1 MSEVEASSPKPF
13 FSVVIPTYNRAK
25 SIEEAVRSVL
35 DQTFRDFELIVID
48 DGSTDNTSEIL
59 KPITEED
66 KRLKY
71 VYQENAERS
80 AARNHGIELSKGE
93 YICFLDSDDIYLLEH
108 LEMFHKTIESHDK
121 AVALF
126 LSNAIMELDGTRRKE
141 APYVTQTDDPVE
153 LMLKIS
159 VASQQVAIHRSI
171 FKEFKY
177 DVNLRV
183 GEDQELWSR
192 IVRKY
197 PVIKSDQYTIV
208 IRDLGDRTVNYLDTR
223 TFISNLE
230 LRKRI
235 IAQDTDGRIRPEWRK
250 FALSAAYYKLA
261 ICYLKQKKFGKFYL
275 NILRSIFVDGS
286 HFLKDKLLVIASTI
300 PVIKRF
306 TVGRLPKF
314 VQS

>member
-48 DGSTDNTSEIL
+48 DGSTDNTGEIL
-59 KPITEED
+59 KPIAEED
-66 KRLKY
+66 KRLNY

-80 AARNHGIELSKGE
+80 AARNHGIELSEGE
-93 YICFLDSDDIYLLEH
+93 YICFLDSDDIYLPEH
-108 LEMFHKTIESHDK
+108 LEKFHKTIESHDK

-159 VASQQVAIHRSI
+159 VASQQVAIHHSI

-192 IVRKY
+192 
-197 PVIKSDQYTIV
+197 
-208 IRDLGDRTVNYLDTR
+208 NC
-223 TFISNLE
+223 
-230 LRKRI
+230 
-235 IAQDTDGRIRPEWRK
+235 AQAPGNS
-250 FALSAAYYKLA
+250 F
-261 ICYLKQKKFGKFYL
+261 
-275 NILRSIFVDGS
+275 RSIHHCDS
-286 HFLKDKLLVIASTI
+286 RPWRPNSKLPRHGDL
-300 PVIKRF
+300 PVQPE
-306 TVGRLPKF
+306 TP
-314 VQS
+314 